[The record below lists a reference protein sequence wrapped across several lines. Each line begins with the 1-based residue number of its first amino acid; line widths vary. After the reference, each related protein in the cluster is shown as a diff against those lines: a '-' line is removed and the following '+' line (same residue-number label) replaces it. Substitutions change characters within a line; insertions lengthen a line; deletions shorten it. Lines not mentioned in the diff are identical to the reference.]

1 MRLVKKILKV
11 LFIILVLVFAGGSF
25 FIHNLANR
33 AVPDYNKDVVLAGL
47 KDEVKVYRDSFAVPH
62 VYANDEAD
70 LYYVIGYIM
79 AQDRL
84 WQMDLLRRVTQGRLA
99 EIFGEDFVEADL
111 LLRALRIPEQS
122 AIIKKETKPE
132 IFQSFVS
139 FSKGVNAYIEDH
151 KKKLPPEFSILGYEP
166 DKWEPEHSLNLIGY
180 MAWDLAGG
188 TYSTEI
194 TIYKLIKKF
203 GQENIAELIPDVANR
218 KEVVYADF
226 EIDTI
231 LLNKQVSLISG
242 SKKLDEL
249 GVKVFFGSNNWAVS
263 GKKSLSG
270 ISLMANDMHLG
281 LNSPGIWYQ
290 IHEVTEDGLNVT
302 GVAVPGTPIV
312 IAGHNEDI
320 AWGMTHLYMDDI
332 DLYLEKTNPD
342 NSNEYWYN
350 GKWNAMEVRNEV
362 IKVKGGKEVIRENRF
377 THRGPIISGFKNME
391 QAISMR
397 WIGNEKSDVLKSMYL
412 MNRAENW
419 DDFKEAL
426 RSFISLGQNV
436 IYADKNGNIGLY
448 AAGGVPVRKGPGWMI
463 HTGETDEYDWK
474 GQIPFDELPHVYN
487 PESGMVSSA
496 NNKTVGNDYPYY
508 IGFIYSQGYR
518 VNRIREM
525 LNEKDKFSVEDFAA
539 MQADQKSWLV
549 KEFLPD
555 ILRILNSADLSKKEK
570 IGRTILTGW
579 NGIMEETSPAPL
591 IFDKLYLT
599 IIKNI
604 LSDDLGEDL
613 YKEYY
618 SNGALS
624 RNFME
629 NIWYDKDNK
638 FWDDLNTQD
647 KTEGFAE
654 IIIKSYRE
662 VMEDLSSSMGNNPKK
677 WQWGD
682 VHQLTLEH
690 PLGKVK
696 ILDKVFGFNRGPYR
710 VGGSFNTVSPFAY
723 SFSSPFKAIHGAS
736 QRHVFSP
743 EDWDKSITIIPTGES
758 GISASPYYCDQTEL
772 YLKNIYHA
780 DPFSREKVE
789 GRAKFMAVFKGQ
801 EK

>member
-1 MRLVKKILKV
+1 MKLLKNILRFFVYFIV
-11 LFIILVLVFAGGSF
+11 LALLAGWIYLRYISY
-25 FIHNLANR
+25 R
-33 AVPDYNKDVVLAGL
+33 PVPDYDKEIALEGL
-47 KDEVKVYRDSFAVPH
+47 KGKVTVYRDSLGIPH
-62 VYANDEAD
+62 VYAENEED
-70 LYYVIGYIM
+70 LYRVTGYLE

-84 WQMDLLRRVTQGRLA
+84 WQMDLLRRVTQGRLS
-99 EIFGEDFVEADL
+99 EIFGKEYVKTDL
-111 LLRALRIPEQS
+111 LLRALRIPEKSQRLLDS
-122 AIIKKETKPE
+122 IDAPLRTSLEA
-132 IFQSFVS
+132 FAD
-139 FSKGVNAYIEDH
+139 GVNQYISTH
-151 KKKLPPEFSILGYEP
+151 RHSLPVEFSILRYKP
-166 DKWEPEHSLNLIGY
+166 DPWQPEHSLNIIGY
-180 MAWDLAGG
+180 IAWNLDIGHW
-188 TYSTEI
+188 STEI
-194 TIYKLIKKF
+194 LLYKAFRKMGEKAGFLLPARGTKLCYVYPDYTIDPALLALSDNLLSAGEKLA
-203 GQENIAELIPDVANR
+203 GLGAE
-218 KEVVYADF
+218 
-226 EIDTI
+226 
-231 LLNKQVSLISG
+231 
-242 SKKLDEL
+242 
-249 GVKVFFGSNNWAVS
+249 VFSGSNNWAVS
-263 GKKSLSG
+263 PEKSATGRAL
-270 ISLMANDMHLG
+270 LANDMHLG
-281 LNSPGIWYQ
+281 LSLPGIWYQ

-474 GQIPFDELPHVYN
+474 GQIPFDESPHVYN

-758 GISASPYYCDQTEL
+758 GIPASPYYCDQTEL